1 MKFCPRKLSHAL
13 LRSPLSLFPLGLKNS
28 TSLTLSS
35 GYSDF
40 VSHFRTA
47 SSYIANHRS
56 KTMIVLLPGEVK
68 RKKREREMIREEETL
83 FPFFFLLKKKS
94 KKKPLQVIARKDLL
108 RGIVSD
114 LCLLHGL
121 GVRLVVALGTKPQ
134 VDGRLS
140 RSGSQSKFV
149 DGYRVTDAAALSAAV
164 DAAGAA
170 RLELEA
176 AMSAALAV
184 PMVRRHERASADDRA
199 SEPSLADAR
208 ALRVVSGNFVAARR
222 RGVVGGVD
230 FGATGAVRRV
240 AASAV
245 LDQLER
251 GNVVLLS
258 NVGTTA
264 RGEPLNL
271 SCFDVAAHAAVE
283 LGADKLVCLTL
294 ADVAALR
301 LPAWLPLTDAQ
312 AMLDAALGPGGEKRA
327 PGGAFNNGNWNGSSS
342 GGSSGS
348 ESSSDTGSSSSSSAS
363 SSPASSA
370 STPPQQPAVSA
381 RSLKRVQSWP
391 AGLDAD
397 TWQRSRVPPALVAAV
412 AATTRGVKR
421 SHLVDARIDGGLLL
435 ELYSRDGVG
444 TMVSADFYEGIRG
457 ATHLDIEGI
466 ATLLEPLERS
476 GTTRRRSREQL
487 EDAVS
492 RGEFTVV
499 ERDAALLACAALV
512 DVGSSP
518 DGLRCGELAAFCVS
532 PEARGS
538 GCVFLLRFSV

>member
-1 MKFCPRKLSHAL
+1 ML
-13 LRSPLSLFPLGLKNS
+13 
-28 TSLTLSS
+28 
-35 GYSDF
+35 
-40 VSHFRTA
+40 
-47 SSYIANHRS
+47 I
-56 KTMIVLLPGEVK
+56 GE
-68 RKKREREMIREEETL
+68 KRERKNGEQQYPTTKNPTSQI
-83 FPFFFLLKKKS
+83 
-94 KKKPLQVIARKDLL
+94 KKKPERKKTQVIARKDLL

-140 RSGSQSKFV
+140 RSGAASKFV

-170 RLELEA
+170 RLEIEA
-176 AMSAALAV
+176 SMSAALAV
-184 PMVRRHERASADDRA
+184 PMVRRHERASADSDSL
-199 SEPSLADAR
+199 SESHYADA

-240 AASAV
+240 ASAAV

-312 AMLDAALGPGGEKRA
+312 EMLDAALGPGGQRRA
-327 PGGAFNNGNWNGSSS
+327 PGGAFVNGNGNGSASRS
-342 GGSSGS
+342 GGGSSGS
-348 ESSSDTGSSSSSSAS
+348 ESSGEMSGPSSSPSSSSA
-363 SSPASSA
+363 
-370 STPPQQPAVSA
+370 PPSQPTVT

-397 TWQRSRVPPALVAAV
+397 TWQRARVPPALVAAV
-412 AATTRGVKR
+412 AAAARGVKR
-421 SHLVDARIDGGLLL
+421 SHLVDARVDGGLLL

-457 ATHLDIEGI
+457 ATAVDVEGI
-466 ATLLEPLERS
+466 AALLAPLERA
-476 GTTRRRSREQL
+476 GTTRARTREQL
-487 EDAVS
+487 EEAVS

-499 ERDAALLACAALV
+499 ERDATLLACAALV
-512 DVGSSP
+512 DVGESP

-538 GCVFLLRFSV
+538 G

>member
-1 MKFCPRKLSHAL
+1 M
-13 LRSPLSLFPLGLKNS
+13 
-28 TSLTLSS
+28 
-35 GYSDF
+35 
-40 VSHFRTA
+40 
-47 SSYIANHRS
+47 
-56 KTMIVLLPGEVK
+56 
-68 RKKREREMIREEETL
+68 
-83 FPFFFLLKKKS
+83 
-94 KKKPLQVIARKDLL
+94 
-108 RGIVSD
+108 
-114 LCLLHGL
+114 
-121 GVRLVVALGTKPQ
+121 ALGTKPQ
-134 VDGRLS
+134 VDGRLL
-140 RSGSQSKFV
+140 RSGAASKFV
-149 DGYRVTDAAALSAAV
+149 EGYRVTDAAALSAAV

-170 RLELEA
+170 RLEIEA

-184 PMVRRHERASADDRA
+184 PMVRRHERASADDCI
-199 SEPSLADAR
+199 SESSYADA
-208 ALRVVSGNFVAARR
+208 ALRVVSGNFVAARL

-240 AASAV
+240 AAPAV

-301 LPAWLPLTDAQ
+301 LPAWLPLGDAQ
-312 AMLDAALGPGGEKRA
+312 EMLDAALGPGGQKRA
-327 PGGAFNNGNWNGSSS
+327 PGGAFHNGGNGS
-342 GGSSGS
+342 SSGS
-348 ESSSDTGSSSSSSAS
+348 ESSSGSGEETSSSSSSPSLSFSSASSFSS
-363 SSPASSA
+363 SSP
-370 STPPQQPAVSA
+370 PPQPTVT

-397 TWQRSRVPPALVAAV
+397 TWQRSRFPPALVAAV
-412 AATTRGVKR
+412 AATARGVKR
-421 SHLVDARIDGGLLL
+421 SHLVDARVDGGLLL

-457 ATHLDIEGI
+457 ATHVDVEGI
-466 ATLLEPLERS
+466 AALLAPLEKA
-476 GTTRRRSREQL
+476 GTTRARTREQL
-487 EDAVS
+487 EDAVA

-499 ERDAALLACAALV
+499 ERDATLLACAALV
-512 DVGSSP
+512 DVGASP
-518 DGLRCGELAAFCVS
+518 DGLRCGELAAFCVC

-538 GCVFLLRFSV
+538 G

>member
-1 MKFCPRKLSHAL
+1 
-13 LRSPLSLFPLGLKNS
+13 
-28 TSLTLSS
+28 
-35 GYSDF
+35 
-40 VSHFRTA
+40 
-47 SSYIANHRS
+47 
-56 KTMIVLLPGEVK
+56 
-68 RKKREREMIREEETL
+68 
-83 FPFFFLLKKKS
+83 
-94 KKKPLQVIARKDLL
+94 
-108 RGIVSD
+108 
-114 LCLLHGL
+114 
-121 GVRLVVALGTKPQ
+121 
-134 VDGRLS
+134 
-140 RSGSQSKFV
+140 
-149 DGYRVTDAAALSAAV
+149 
-164 DAAGAA
+164 
-170 RLELEA
+170 
-176 AMSAALAV
+176 MSAALAV
-184 PMVRRHERASADDRA
+184 PMVRRHQRASADDCL
-199 SEPSLADAR
+199 SESSTADA

-240 AASAV
+240 AAAAV
-245 LDQLER
+245 RDQLER

-312 AMLDAALGPGGEKRA
+312 EMLDAALGPGGQKRA
-327 PGGAFNNGNWNGSSS
+327 PGGAFHNGNN
-342 GGSSGS
+342 GSSGS
-348 ESSSDTGSSSSSSAS
+348 SGSNGATSSSSESGGEVVGS
-363 SSPASSA
+363 SSA
-370 STPPQQPAVSA
+370 STPPPPTPPPSSQQPA

-412 AATTRGVKR
+412 AATARGVKR
-421 SHLVDARIDGGLLL
+421 SHLVDARVDGGLLL

-457 ATHLDIEGI
+457 AQLVDVDGI
-466 ATLLEPLERS
+466 AALLEPLERA
-476 GTTRRRSREQL
+476 GTTRARSREQL
-487 EDAVS
+487 EEAVA

-499 ERDAALLACAALV
+499 ERDATLLACAALV
-512 DVGSSP
+512 DVGESP

-538 GCVFLLRFSV
+538 G